1 MVKPVHDDTKLAHV
15 EDLSYDELRPEFKS
29 AMEGL
34 IKRVLSRPKL
44 KTVHGKHFTGAML
57 LGLAIEY
64 VDAINE

>member
-1 MVKPVHDDTKLAHV
+1 MVKPVFDDQKLAHIESLNY
-15 EDLSYDELRPEFKS
+15 EDLRPEFRH

-34 IKRVLSRPKL
+34 VKWVLSRPKL
-44 KTVHGKHFTGAML
+44 KQVQGKYFTGSML